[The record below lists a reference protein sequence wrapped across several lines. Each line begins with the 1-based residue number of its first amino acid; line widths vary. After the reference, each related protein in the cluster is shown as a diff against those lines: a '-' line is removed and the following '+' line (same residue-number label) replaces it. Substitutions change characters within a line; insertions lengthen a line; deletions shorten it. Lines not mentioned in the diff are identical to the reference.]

1 MDKDLLKQLR
11 IAYLDHKDVEYEEDW
26 LEEDLL
32 EEKLGLGFSKSF
44 LESHGHNMKEKNK
57 DDLYSLISE
66 WNPSKTILY
75 VGGTTRKDPK
85 ERGGEHE
92 RKKFKKMTS
101 FYYCF
106 VQDVKHEETVL
117 LDHGGKNVLKE
128 NAQFTSNCKA
138 EKGYVYVL
146 DTGLISK

>member
-1 MDKDLLKQLR
+1 MDNDSLKQLR
-11 IAYLDHKDVEYEEDW
+11 IAFLDHKDVEYEEDW

-32 EEKLGLGFSKSF
+32 EEDLGFGFSKSF
-44 LESHGHNMKEKNK
+44 LELYGDNVKETNK
-57 DDLYSLISE
+57 DYLYSLISE

-92 RKKFKKMTS
+92 RKKFQQMTT

-106 VQDVKHEETVL
+106 VQDVKLEETEL
-117 LDHGGKNVLKE
+117 LDYGGKNKLKE

-138 EKGYVYVL
+138 EKGCVYVL